1 MKLTGEDTSR
11 RMNMELNI
19 KLDNFEGP
27 LELLLHLVE
36 TKEMSISEINISQI
50 IDEYLAVMTQVKES
64 SVKIKVEFLLM
75 ATELLEIKAL
85 NVLKYKEREEKE
97 KILEQKLVEYKTIRD
112 LSLKLREMESE
123 YNLPYK
129 REGRDIVLDDYKE
142 IDLSKLTLDSLFDTY
157 YELLEQA
164 AFEEALEIQI
174 EEIYSMSHEMEIIK
188 NKLKEIKT
196 SEYLDFFKG
205 AKSKLH
211 MVYIFLAILELYR
224 EKLVELDKDKIII
237 EGS

>member
-1 MKLTGEDTSR
+1 
-11 RMNMELNI
+11 MELNI

-36 TKEMSISEINISQI
+36 TKEMSIYEINITQI
-50 IDEYLAVMTQVKES
+50 IDDYLSLMAQIKENNIK
-64 SVKIKVEFLLM
+64 VKVEFLLM

-85 NVLKYKEREEKE
+85 NVLKYKEKEEKE
-97 KILEQKLVEYKTIRD
+97 KALEQKIIEYKTIRD
-112 LSLKLREMESE
+112 LSLKLREMENE
-123 YNLPYK
+123 YNLPYR
-129 REGRDIVLDDYKE
+129 REGRDIVLDDYRE
-142 IDLSKLTLDSLFDTY
+142 IDLSKLTLESLFDTY
-157 YELLEQA
+157 YKLLEQA

-174 EEIYSMSHEMEIIK
+174 EEIYSMSHEMEIIRE
-188 NKLKEIKT
+188 KLKEIKA
-196 SEYLDFFKG
+196 SEYLDFFKD

-224 EKLVELDKDKIII
+224 EKIVELDKDKIII

>member
-1 MKLTGEDTSR
+1 
-11 RMNMELNI
+11 MELNI

-36 TKEMSISEINISQI
+36 TKEMSIYEINITQI
-50 IDEYLAVMTQVKES
+50 INEYLTLMAQVKES
-64 SVKIKVEFLLM
+64 NVRIKVEFLLM

-85 NVLKYKEREEKE
+85 NVLKYKEKEEKE
-97 KILEQKLVEYKTIRD
+97 KALEQKIIEYKTIRD
-112 LSLKLREMESE
+112 LSLKLRAMESE

-129 REGRDIVLDDYKE
+129 REGRDIVLDDYRE
-142 IDLSKLTLDSLFDTY
+142 IDLTKLTLENLFDTY
-157 YELLEQA
+157 YKLLEQA

-174 EEIYSMSHEMEIIK
+174 EEMYSMSHEMDIIRD
-188 NKLKEIKT
+188 KLKEIKT

-224 EKLVELDKDKIII
+224 EKFVELDNDKIII